1 MACRVGVRAGS
12 ADTMHEVRRRFVLR
26 TASLDLA
33 TMVGASVVAS
43 WFVFGTPNVVAAGP
57 ESGSLLPLIGF
68 VGAGAIA
75 GSSLAM
81 SLWAGSV
88 PKPSY
93 GRAFMV
99 VGSGLVASAVGIV
112 FTRIYW
118 SRAFLLSLAA
128 VWLVLALGHRL
139 LARRRPWTERVVVVT
154 GEKQLVDH
162 LRDAPHV
169 DLVRVLDPGADGDLE
184 APSLG
189 ETLAVDFKAVLSD
202 RMAAYVSSAIV
213 SGAPVRAFAA
223 VYEEHTGRLPV
234 VHMSEG
240 WELSAPVDR
249 RAPWLFG
256 KRFVDVVLVVATA
269 PVWLLIWGIGAAV
282 VKLASPGPALFVQDR
297 VGQRGRQFR
306 LVKLRTMRPDAEQ
319 NGPRFAAADDERIF
333 PVGAVMRRFR
343 IDEIPQLW
351 NVLKGDLSLVGP
363 RPEQVPFARR
373 FASTIPFYDHRHLI
387 RPGVTGWAQVN
398 YGYADGEA
406 DTIEKL
412 TYDLY
417 YVKHMSPWLDLQI
430 LTNSLGIVL
439 TGRGAR

>member
-1 MACRVGVRAGS
+1 M
-12 ADTMHEVRRRFVLR
+12 RRRFILR
-26 TASLDLA
+26 TVSLDLLA
-33 TMVGASVVAS
+33 MVGASVVAA

-57 ESGSLLPLIGF
+57 EPTALLPLIGLIAG
-68 VGAGAIA
+68 GAVV

-81 SLWAGSV
+81 GLWAGSV

-93 GRAFMV
+93 GRAVMV
-99 VGSGLVASAVGIV
+99 VGSGLVAAAFGIV
-112 FTRIYW
+112 LTRIYW
-118 SRAFLLSLAA
+118 SRAFLLTLAA
-128 VWLVLALGHRL
+128 TWLL
-139 LARRRPWTERVVVVT
+139 LAFTHRFVARRSPWTERIVAVT
-154 GEKQLVDH
+154 AEKQLVDH

-169 DLVRVLDPGADGDLE
+169 DIIRVLDPGSDGELE
-184 APSLG
+184 APSIG

-240 WELSAPVDR
+240 WELSAPIDR

-256 KRFVDVVLVVATA
+256 KRFFDVALVLLTA
-269 PVWLLIWGIGAAV
+269 PLWLLIWAVGAV
-282 VKLASPGPALFVQDR
+282 VVKVASPGPALFTQER
-297 VGQRGRQFR
+297 IGLRGRVFR
-306 LVKLRTMRPDAEQ
+306 LVKLRTMYPDAERD
-319 NGPRFAAADDERIF
+319 GPRFAVPGDVRVF
-333 PVGAVMRRFR
+333 PVGAFLRRFR
-343 IDEIPQLW
+343 IDEVPQLW
-351 NVLKGDLSLVGP
+351 NVLRGDVALVGP
-363 RPEQVPFARR
+363 RPEQVPFAQEFSER
-373 FASTIPFYDHRHLI
+373 IPFYDHRHLI

-430 LTNSLGIVL
+430 LTTSFATVL
-439 TGRGAR
+439 LGRGAR

>member
-1 MACRVGVRAGS
+1 
-12 ADTMHEVRRRFVLR
+12 VRRRFVLR
-26 TASLDLA
+26 TVSLDLLA
-33 TMVGASVVAS
+33 MVGASVVAA
-43 WFVFGTPNVVAAGP
+43 WLVFGTPNVVMAGP
-57 ESGSLLPLIGF
+57 QPTSLLPLIGF
-68 VGAGAIA
+68 VVGGAIL

-81 SLWAGSV
+81 GLWAGSV

-93 GRAFMV
+93 GRAVIV
-99 VGSGLVASAVGIV
+99 VGSGLAAAAFGIV

-118 SRAFLLSLAA
+118 SRAFLLTLAGA
-128 VWLVLALGHRL
+128 WLL
-139 LARRRPWTERVVVVT
+139 LAFAHRFAARRSPWTERLVVVT

-169 DLVRVLDPGADGDLE
+169 DVIRVLDPGSDGELE
-184 APSLG
+184 APSMG
-189 ETLAVDFKAVLSD
+189 ETLAVDFRAVLSD

-256 KRFVDVVLVVATA
+256 KRFFDVALVILTA
-269 PVWLLIWGIGAAV
+269 PLWLLVWAIGAIV
-282 VKLASPGPALFVQDR
+282 VKAASPGPALFTQDR
-297 VGQRGRQFR
+297 IGLRGRVFR
-306 LVKLRTMRPDAEQ
+306 LVKLRTMHPDAERD
-319 NGPRFAAADDERIF
+319 GPRFAAPGDARVF
-333 PVGAVMRRFR
+333 PAGAILRRFR
-343 IDEIPQLW
+343 IDEVPQLW
-351 NVLKGDLSLVGP
+351 NVLRGEVALVGP
-363 RPEQVPFARR
+363 RPEQVPFARE
-373 FASTIPFYDHRHLI
+373 FAATIPFYDHRHLI

-430 LTNSLGIVL
+430 LTTSLATVL
-439 TGRGAR
+439 LGRGAR